1 MSNSLNQSIHEVVEE
16 DLIADIEPV
25 IESVID
31 VLNVLP
37 LEKMRQLTRHHEMV
51 VLAVIIYG
59 LLKTHL
65 ETERRLNE
73 PDIKK
78 KKKSEILSH
87 YSDGVRRLLS
97 QWESHHPGANKEEW
111 YYALMTIDWMV
122 SCGHTGSEKNND

>member
-51 VLAVIIYG
+51 VL
-59 LLKTHL
+59 
-65 ETERRLNE
+65 
-73 PDIKK
+73 
-78 KKKSEILSH
+78 S
-87 YSDGVRRLLS
+87 
-97 QWESHHPGANKEEW
+97 
-111 YYALMTIDWMV
+111 
-122 SCGHTGSEKNND
+122 